1 MAKISD
7 FYKNIRLDEL
17 DEDME
22 TPCDTCHMHELCF
35 SDIGDI
41 PNYLNCF
48 LDIDDDKFYES
59 DAGDE
64 EYVWKEMSYNKYKE
78 TL

>member
-1 MAKISD
+1 MAKINE
-7 FYKNIRLDEL
+7 FYKNIRLDDL
-17 DEDME
+17 DEEVENHCDM
-22 TPCDTCHMHELCF
+22 CHIYDLCF
-35 SDIGDI
+35 DSIGDI

-48 LDIDDDKFYES
+48 LEKDDDKFYES
-59 DAGDE
+59 DEDDE